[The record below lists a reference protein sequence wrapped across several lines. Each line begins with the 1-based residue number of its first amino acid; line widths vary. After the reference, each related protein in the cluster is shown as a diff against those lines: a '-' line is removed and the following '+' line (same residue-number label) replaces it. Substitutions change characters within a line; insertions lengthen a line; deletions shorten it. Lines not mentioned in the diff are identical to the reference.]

1 MSEPEAGQHKNARR
15 GGNVLDGEGSESRSC
30 SAAALLRLATIP
42 IQMTTSERFD
52 GLNDKCRHR
61 YLLKIII
68 HLPID
73 LNDLIQQENFCL
85 TTVVS

>member
-1 MSEPEAGQHKNARR
+1 MTNKTQFNPEMTYTC
-15 GGNVLDGEGSESRSC
+15 VLFTRICIAFCLS
-30 SAAALLRLATIP
+30 RLATIP

-52 GLNDKCRHR
+52 VLNDKCRHR

>member
-1 MSEPEAGQHKNARR
+1 MGGGGGCR
-15 GGNVLDGEGSESRSC
+15 G
-30 SAAALLRLATIP
+30 RLATIP

>member
-1 MSEPEAGQHKNARR
+1 MLRIAEEQIINQIS
-15 GGNVLDGEGSESRSC
+15 DMI
-30 SAAALLRLATIP
+30 RLATIP

>member
-1 MSEPEAGQHKNARR
+1 MRIVANA
-15 GGNVLDGEGSESRSC
+15 NT
-30 SAAALLRLATIP
+30 ALASDVSWSFASRLATIP